1 MLPHQRFVAQARR
14 GQQRRP
20 AYRAPLAPYT
30 NWLTMLFLVGVL
42 VLVALD
48 YPLGTWTLAS
58 MGVVIPVL
66 IIGWFAV
73 RGRVRRLAAKR
84 EGFTGAYPVI
94 VQTPGTEDQGTIST
108 LP

>member
-1 MLPHQRFVAQARR
+1 M
-14 GQQRRP
+14 
-20 AYRAPLAPYT
+20 
-30 NWLTMLFLVGVL
+30 
-42 VLVALD
+42 LVALD
-48 YPLGTWTLAS
+48 YPLGTWTVAS

-73 RGRVRRLAAKR
+73 RGRVRRLAAER